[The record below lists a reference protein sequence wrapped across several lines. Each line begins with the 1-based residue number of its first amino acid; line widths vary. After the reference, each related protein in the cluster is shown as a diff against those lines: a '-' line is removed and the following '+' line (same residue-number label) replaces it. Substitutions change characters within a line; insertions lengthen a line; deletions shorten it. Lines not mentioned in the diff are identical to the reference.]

1 MNRRSGNLQLPKFL
15 GLQPGLAMKRNIAE
29 SNSNLPLYSQAKLIG
44 IARKL
49 NERPQKTLNHETP
62 AQRFTKPLHP
72 PVESTAHSGQS
83 RFSKPVSQPN
93 PDIANW
99 SAPKRPLATSPNRP
113 QPVGGEC
120 RSIADVHLDGCSE
133 AVIDPQLAN

>member
-72 PVESTAHSGQS
+72 PVESTAHSGHPA
-83 RFSKPVSQPN
+83 FSQIVSQPN
-93 PDIANW
+93 PSFLNLL
-99 SAPKRPLATSPNRP
+99 SPKLPLATSPNRP
-113 QPVGGEC
+113 QPVSGFLTS
-120 RSIADVHLDGCSE
+120 RRTFFLPTYAQCS
-133 AVIDPQLAN
+133 